1 MVNFSMFI
9 KGKNESSEIV
19 DEIVE
24 LLPKAT
30 YVSMFSKDAEEL
42 NAELID
48 MVVSFGFVTDGVIGV
63 AKFKEGESHND
74 DGTEKTA
81 SSFVNFKRP
90 AVTANALAQ
99 ARARMVARKRG

>member
-1 MVNFSMFI
+1 MINFSMFI

-30 YVSMFSKDAEEL
+30 YVSMFSKDPEEL
-42 NAELID
+42 NAEMID
-48 MVVSFGFVTDGVIGV
+48 MVISFGFVTDGVIGLTKV
-63 AKFKEGESHND
+63 EDGAVNDKGEP
-74 DGTEKTA
+74 KTA

-99 ARARMVARKRG
+99 ARARMLAAKAKK